1 MIINKVLDHIFS
13 SQGTVKVLRVLKNSV
28 VGLTGRQIASLAG
41 ITHQAAHNSL
51 ANLESL
57 KLVNRVIGGS
67 SHLFSLNRNNFI
79 TKNIIESVFNSENDY
94 RDSIISI
101 IKKAISKHSIS
112 VILFGSVARKEESVE
127 SDLDLCIVYDKE
139 KKILEKR
146 VNTLQ
151 DNLYK
156 EFGVTLAPFYIS
168 SQEFRKRAATKKPP
182 VNEILKEGIVIS
194 GKSIR
199 DLL

>member
-1 MIINKVLDHIFS
+1 MIINKVLDNIFS

-28 VGLTGRQIASLAG
+28 VGLSGRQIASLAG

-57 KLVNRVIGGS
+57 KIVNRVIGGS
-67 SHLFSLNRNNFI
+67 SHLFTLNRNNFI
-79 TKNIIESVFNSENDY
+79 TKNVIESVFNSESDY
-94 RDSIISI
+94 RDRIFST
-101 IKKAISKHSIS
+101 IKKALSKHSVSSI
-112 VILFGSVARKEESVE
+112 IFGSVARKEETEE
-127 SDLDLCIVYDKE
+127 SDLDLCIIHNKDK
-139 KKILEKR
+139 KVLEEYVHR
-146 VNTLQ
+146 LQ

-168 SQEFRKRAATKKPP
+168 SREFSKRAATKKPP
-182 VNEILKEGIVIS
+182 VNEILKEGILIS

>member
-57 KLVNRVIGGS
+57 KLINRVIGGS
-67 SHLFSLNRNNFI
+67 SHLFTLNRNNFI

-94 RDSIISI
+94 HDSILSI
-101 IKKAISKHSIS
+101 IKKTLSKHSVSALI
-112 VILFGSVARKEESVE
+112 FGSVSRKEETVE

-139 KKILEKR
+139 KKVLEGY
-146 VNTLQ
+146 VNALQ
-151 DNLYK
+151 DNLHK
-156 EFGVTLAPFYIS
+156 EFGVVLAPFYIS
-168 SQEFRKRAATKKPP
+168 SQEFSKRAATKKPP
-182 VNEILKEGIVIS
+182 VNEIIKEGIVIS

>member
-57 KLVNRVIGGS
+57 KLINRVIGGS
-67 SHLFSLNRNNFI
+67 SHLFTLNRNNFI
-79 TKNIIESVFNSENDY
+79 TKNVIESVFNSEIDY
-94 RDSIISI
+94 RDNIFSF
-101 IKKAISKHSIS
+101 IKKSLSKHSVS
-112 VILFGSVARKEESVE
+112 LILFGSVARKEESVE
-127 SDLDLCIVYDKE
+127 SDLDLCIVYDKG
-139 KKILEKR
+139 KKVLEKHL
-146 VNTLQ
+146 NTLQ

-168 SQEFRKRAATKKPP
+168 SQEFRKRAAAKKPP
-182 VNEILKEGIVIS
+182 VNEILNEGIVIS
-194 GKSIR
+194 GMLIR